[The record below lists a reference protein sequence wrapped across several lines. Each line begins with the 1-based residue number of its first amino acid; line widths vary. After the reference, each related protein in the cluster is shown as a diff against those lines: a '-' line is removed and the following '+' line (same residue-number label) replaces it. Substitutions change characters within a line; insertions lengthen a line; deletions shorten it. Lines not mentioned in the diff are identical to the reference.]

1 MTCVE
6 SLLYVAGAIESVGS
20 DVLTGSSLLV
30 KLELGLELGLRN
42 TADTLKKTMLIGRE
56 GFGFHPCSRCRGA
69 KTSVFVWALSLPSL
83 VVYMFVPLH
92 SWNSRLLPNLCSRRR
107 KPLGV
112 DIVCNSLY

>member
-6 SLLYVAGAIESVGS
+6 ALLDVSAAIESVGP

-56 GFGFHPCSRCRGA
+56 GFVFYPCSKCRGA
-69 KTSVFVWALSLPSL
+69 KTFRFCMSTESPFSSCFSLHVCSAAFLELTSLSKFVLEEAKA
-83 VVYMFVPLH
+83 F
-92 SWNSRLLPNLCSRRR
+92 
-107 KPLGV
+107 
-112 DIVCNSLY
+112 